1 MDIDRLLAAGC
12 APVMA
17 ILRGIQ
23 PSQVEAIGAALVEE
37 GVRIIE
43 VPLNSPDPFTSIA
56 LLQETFGGLA
66 CIGAGTV
73 LDIASVER
81 LAATGAKLMVTPN
94 ADPLVIARGVS
105 LGLATMPGV
114 MTPTEAFC
122 AIRAG
127 AKRLKLFPS
136 SAFNPAFVRA
146 IREVLPRD
154 ISIWAVGGT
163 HAGNLRDWLDAGSE
177 GIGVGSALYKPG
189 DTDSVVRLRARELV
203 AAFK

>member
-12 APVMA
+12 TPVMA

-23 PSQVEAIGAALVEE
+23 PAQVIAIGTALVEE

-56 LLQETFGGLA
+56 LLQEAFGDVA

-73 LDIASVER
+73 LDVASVER
-81 LAATGAKLMVTPN
+81 LAATGAKLMVAPN
-94 ADPLVIARGVS
+94 ADPMVIAHGLS
-105 LGLATMPGV
+105 LGLTPMPGV
-114 MTPTEAFC
+114 MTPTEAFS

-136 SAFNPAFVRA
+136 SAFSPGFVRA
-146 IREVLPRD
+146 IREVIPRD
-154 ISIWAVGGT
+154 IPIWAVGGT
-163 HAGNLRDWLDAGSE
+163 HAGNLREWLDAGSE
-177 GIGVGSALYKPG
+177 GIGVGSSLYKPG

-203 AAFK
+203 SAFK